1 MTVEYRPGGRRRIDQ
16 VLSPDFLAGVGDLD
30 DSSLRRRRDLAQQEE
45 TDLSYT
51 RRLLQGRLDL
61 LEAERA
67 HRTGERPAPG
77 RGQARS
83 DEELAE
89 ALARILADDTRST
102 RGSGRFL
109 SAQPSRVGEHR
120 REAEL
125 AVADVRLSAPAQLD
139 DADLADAV
147 THLRELER
155 RVSGLRRRVQDV
167 EAALTLELT
176 RRFEVARD

>member
-16 VLSPDFLAGVGDLD
+16 VLDPGFLSGLRDFDATQ
-30 DSSLRRRRDLAQQEE
+30 LRQRRDLAQQEE

-67 HRTGERPAPG
+67 HRSGERPAPG
-77 RGQARS
+77 LGQARS
-83 DEELAE
+83 DAELVE
-89 ALARILADDTRST
+89 ALSRILADDHRAT
-102 RGSGRFL
+102 RGSGRYL
-109 SAQPSRVGEHR
+109 TTEPSRVGEHR

-125 AVADVRLSAPAQLD
+125 AVADVRLSAASELD
-139 DADLADAV
+139 DRALGEAIA
-147 THLRELER
+147 HLRELER

-167 EAALTLELT
+167 EGALTVELT
-176 RRFEVARD
+176 RRIEVVRD